1 MIQSPQFN
9 WSPELAYAVG
19 LITTDGNLSVDRRHI
34 QFTNTEYELIELFKN
49 CLRIDNKPTITKP
62 SGFGKKRV
70 YRLNFGNVKFYR
82 WLEEIGLKTNKT
94 RSLGKL
100 KIPDTY
106 FADFLRGHIDGDG
119 SVFTYIDNYMV
130 YKGKRYTYN
139 RLYTVFISASFE
151 HLKWIRECIKES
163 LNIEGALTSHLRKNR
178 KFPLWK
184 LRFAKKESLKIL
196 PWIYYRPG
204 LPCLNRKRK
213 IAERFLTKR
222 LY

>member
-1 MIQSPQFN
+1 MSQDNSYIWTS
-9 WSPELAYAVG
+9 ELAYAVG
-19 LITTDGNLSVDRRHI
+19 LITTDGNLSTDKRHI

-49 CLRIDNKPTITKP
+49 CLHIDNKPTLTKP
-62 SGFGKKRV
+62 SGFGKKLA

-100 KIPDTY
+100 KVPEKY
-106 FADFLRGHIDGDG
+106 LADFLRGHIDGDG
-119 SVFTYIDNYMV
+119 SVFTYIDNHMM
-130 YKGKRYTYN
+130 YKGKRYAYN

-151 HLKWIRECIKES
+151 HLKWIQESIKEILS
-163 LNIEGALTSHLRKNR
+163 IEGALTSYLRKNR

-196 PWIYYRPG
+196 PWIYYRSG
-204 LPCLNRKRK
+204 LPCLARKRK
-213 IAERFLTKR
+213 IAERFL
-222 LY
+222 LS